1 MSNALEYP
9 KEYLNLTYTLTCG
22 QAFRWKLD
30 DEGWWSAAVGEKV
43 LRVREADSGFLW
55 ETYPDNADDKLFYD
69 YFRLQDDIAAIY
81 AYLSDSD
88 EHVSELITRYA
99 GLRIVR
105 QDPYE
110 AIFSYVCSTAN
121 SVPRISNAVDQLSK
135 RYGSHIATVGGRE
148 HYSFPDIKSFAEADD
163 NEIAKIGGLGWR
175 GPNIAMVARQ
185 ILDRPSGWLESLRD
199 AAYTEAK
206 SELMDLRGI
215 GAKIADCIC
224 LFALDKDEAV
234 PVDTHIRQVAVRYFM
249 PELKT
254 KTITPAGYDK
264 IVQVFWKMFGS
275 YAGWAQEFLY
285 YEDLLRTR
293 KERAILPAR

>member
-1 MSNALEYP
+1 MSNILEYP

-30 DEGWWSAAVGEKV
+30 DEGWWSAPVKGKV
-43 LRVREADSGFLW
+43 LRIKETGSSFLW
-55 ETYPDNADDKLFYD
+55 ETYPDSADYELLQD
-69 YFRLQDDIAAIY
+69 YFRLQDDVAAIY
-81 AYLSDSD
+81 AHLADSD
-88 EHVSELITRYA
+88 EHMRELIGRFA

-135 RYGSHIATVGGRE
+135 RYGSHIVTVGGRE
-148 HYSFPDIKSFAEADD
+148 HYSFPGLMSFAEADD

-185 ILDRPSGWLESLRD
+185 ILNSPGGWLESLRN
-199 AAYTEAK
+199 AAYAEAK
-206 SELMDLRGI
+206 SELMSLRGI

-254 KTITPAGYDK
+254 KTITPAAYDK
-264 IVQVFWKMFGS
+264 IVQVFWEKFGK
-275 YAGWAQEFLY
+275 YAGWAQEYLY

-293 KERAILPAR
+293 KERAIPPAR